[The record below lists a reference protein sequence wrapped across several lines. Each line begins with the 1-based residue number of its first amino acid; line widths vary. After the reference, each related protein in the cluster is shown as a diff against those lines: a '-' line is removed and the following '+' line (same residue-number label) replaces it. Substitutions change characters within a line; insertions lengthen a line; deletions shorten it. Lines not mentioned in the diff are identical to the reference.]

1 MKNIDESEAVEV
13 FAGTIWQA
21 EMVKSLLNDEGIEA
35 YLKDEV
41 IGTMFPWMAAAGGS
55 RPMTIVVS
63 GEDADKALSI
73 IERYESNL
81 KSDS

>member
-1 MKNIDESEAVEV
+1 MNNETEAMEV

-41 IGTMFPWMAAAGGS
+41 NGTMFPWIVAAGGS
-55 RPMTIVVS
+55 GPVTIVIS
-63 GEDADKALSI
+63 GADAEKALSI
-73 IERYESNL
+73 VERYEDNL
-81 KSDS
+81 KAES